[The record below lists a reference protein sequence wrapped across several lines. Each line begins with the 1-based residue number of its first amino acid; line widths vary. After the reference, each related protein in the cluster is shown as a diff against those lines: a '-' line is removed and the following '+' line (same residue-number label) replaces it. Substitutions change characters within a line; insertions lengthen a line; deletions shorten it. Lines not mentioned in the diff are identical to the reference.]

1 MHVMEYFIID
11 LELDDYKD
19 FGRYDIS
26 FKFLVCRSNFVCFRY
41 FFLCVRFSFTE
52 SCNLIP
58 WVLFLAFSLGPI
70 SHKTAIYVFCVLFIS
85 SIFTSA

>member
-1 MHVMEYFIID
+1 MHVMEYITID
-11 LELDDYKD
+11 SELDVYKD

-26 FKFLVCRSNFVCFRY
+26 FKLVCRSNFACFRY

-58 WVLFLAFSLGPI
+58 WVLFLTFSLGPI